1 MLRLAAVLSSLLLLT
16 ACDWSEC
23 GDCMTTGGEGT
34 KIEGSG
40 VMKTEVR
47 PLEPFT
53 SIMLTDVESSYL
65 VIEQTGEESL
75 TVTAEENLLAMF
87 TSEVK
92 DGMLY
97 LAFAKGNRFHG
108 KRPTYKVTVKELR
121 HIHIQGGVAI
131 EASKLESEKLSILVE
146 GAAAGNLSGRVD
158 DLTIDIQGAGILSAG
173 DLKAK
178 RAKVSVQGAGQVTVN
193 ASDELDADVSGAGI
207 IWYIG
212 APKLKSN
219 VDGLGWINR
228 KPFSS

>member
-1 MLRLAAVLSSLLLLT
+1 MLRMAAVLSSLLLLT

-47 PLEPFT
+47 PVEPFT
-53 SIMLTDVESSYL
+53 SIVLTDVESSYL

-92 DGMLY
+92 DGVLY

-173 DLKAK
+173 DLRAK

>member
-1 MLRLAAVLSSLLLLT
+1 MLRLAFALSALLLLT
-16 ACDWSEC
+16 ACDSSEC
-23 GDCMTTGGEGT
+23 GDCMTTGGVGT

-47 PLEPFT
+47 PVEPFT
-53 SIMLTDVESSYL
+53 SIVVTDVESSL
-65 VIEQTGEESL
+65 LIIEQTGEESL

-92 DGMLY
+92 HGVLY
-97 LAFAKGNRFHG
+97 LTFKKGNSFHG
-108 KRPTYKVTVKELR
+108 KRPTYKVTVKDLR
-121 HIHIQGGVAI
+121 HIHVQGGVEI
-131 EASKLESEKLSILVE
+131 EATKLASEKLSILVE
-146 GAAAGNLSGRVD
+146 GAAAGKLSGRSD
-158 DLTIDIQGAGILSAG
+158 DLTIDIKGAGLLSAG

-193 ASDELDADVSGAGI
+193 ASDELDAEMSGAGI

-212 APKLKSN
+212 DPKLKSN
-219 VDGLGWINR
+219 VNGLGLIKR

>member
-1 MLRLAAVLSSLLLLT
+1 MFRIAAVLSCLLFLT
-16 ACDWSEC
+16 ACNWSEC
-23 GDCMTTGGEGT
+23 GDCMTKGGEGP

-47 PLEPFT
+47 KVEPFT
-53 SIMLTDVESSYL
+53 SIVLTDVESSLL

-75 TVTAEENLLAMF
+75 TITAEENLLAMF

-92 DGMLY
+92 DGVLY
-97 LAFAKGNRFHG
+97 LTFKKGNSFHG
-108 KRPTYKVTVKELR
+108 KRPTYKITVKDLR
-121 HIHIQGGVAI
+121 RIHVQGGAAI
-131 EASKLESEKLSILVE
+131 EASKLESEKLTILVE
-146 GAAAGNLSGRVD
+146 GAAGGNLSGRVD
-158 DLTIDIQGAGILSAG
+158 DLTIEIKGAGWISASE
-173 DLKAK
+173 LKAK
-178 RAKVSVQGAGQVTVN
+178 RAKVSVEGAGQVTVN

-219 VDGLGWINR
+219 VDGLGWIKR

>member
-1 MLRLAAVLSSLLLLT
+1 MLRLAAVFASLFLLT
-16 ACDWSEC
+16 ACNWSDC
-23 GDCMTTGGEGT
+23 GDCMTTGGEGL

-53 SIMLTDVESSYL
+53 SIVLTDVEESL
-65 VIEQTGEESL
+65 LIIERTGEESL

-92 DGMLY
+92 DGVLY
-97 LAFAKGNRFHG
+97 LTFKKGNSFHG
-108 KRPTYKVTVKELR
+108 KRPTYKVTVKDLR
-121 HIHIQGGVAI
+121 HIHVQGGVVI
-131 EASKLESEKLSILVE
+131 EASKLESEKLSILIE
-146 GAAAGNLSGRVD
+146 GAAGGNLSGRVD
-158 DLTIDIQGAGILSAG
+158 DLTIEIKGAGLLSAG
-173 DLKAK
+173 ELKAK
-178 RAKVSVQGAGQVTVN
+178 RAKVSLQGAGQVTVN
-193 ASDELDADVSGAGI
+193 ATDELDAEVAGAGI

-219 VDGLGWINR
+219 VDGLGWIKR

>member
-1 MLRLAAVLSSLLLLT
+1 MLRLAAVLSCLLLLT
-16 ACDWSEC
+16 ACDWSDC
-23 GDCMTTGGEGT
+23 GDCMTSGGKGT
-34 KIEGSG
+34 EIRGSG

-47 PLEPFT
+47 RLEPFT
-53 SIMLTDVESSYL
+53 SIVITDVESSYL

-75 TVTAEENLLAMF
+75 TVTAEENLLEMF

-92 DGMLY
+92 DGVLH
-97 LAFAKGNRFHG
+97 LTFQKGNSFQG

-121 HIHIQGGVAI
+121 RIHVQGGVAI
-131 EASKLESEKLSILVE
+131 EAKKLESEKLTILVE
-146 GAAAGNLSGRVD
+146 GAAGGNLSGRVD
-158 DLTIDIQGAGILSAG
+158 DLTIDIKGAGVLSAG

-193 ASDELDADVSGAGI
+193 VSDELDAEVAGAGI
-207 IWYIG
+207 VWYIG

-219 VDGLGWINR
+219 VDGLGWIKR

>member
-1 MLRLAAVLSSLLLLT
+1 MS
-16 ACDWSEC
+16 
-23 GDCMTTGGEGT
+23 TGGSGT

-47 PLEPFT
+47 PVEPFT
-53 SIMLTDVESSYL
+53 SIVLTDVESSVL
-65 VIEQTGEESL
+65 IIERTDEESL

-92 DGMLY
+92 DGVLY
-97 LAFAKGNRFHG
+97 LSFAKGNSFHG
-108 KRPTYKVTVKELR
+108 KRPTYKVTVKDLR
-121 HIHIQGGVAI
+121 HIHVQGGVAI
-131 EASKLESEKLSILVE
+131 EATKLESEKLTILVE

-158 DLTIDIQGAGILSAG
+158 DLTIEIKGAGLLSAG
-173 DLKAK
+173 ELKAK

-193 ASDELDADVSGAGI
+193 VSDELDAEVKGTGI
-207 IWYIG
+207 VWYIG

-219 VDGLGWINR
+219 VGGMGWIKR

>member
-1 MLRLAAVLSSLLLLT
+1 MLRLAAVFASLLLLT
-16 ACDWSEC
+16 ACNWSEC

-53 SIMLTDVESSYL
+53 SIVLTDVEESL
-65 VIEQTGEESL
+65 LIIERTGEESL

-92 DGMLY
+92 DGVLY
-97 LAFAKGNRFHG
+97 LTFKKGNSSHG
-108 KRPTYKVTVKELR
+108 KRPTYKVTVKDLR
-121 HIHIQGGVAI
+121 HIHVQGGVVI
-131 EASKLESEKLSILVE
+131 EASKLESEKLSILIE
-146 GAAAGNLSGRVD
+146 GAAGGNLSGRVD
-158 DLTIDIQGAGILSAG
+158 DLTIEIKGAGLLSAG
-173 DLKAK
+173 ELKAK
-178 RAKVSVQGAGQVTVN
+178 RAKVSMQGAGQVTVN
-193 ASDELDADVSGAGI
+193 ATDELDAEVKGAGI

-219 VDGLGWINR
+219 VDGLGWIKR

>member
-1 MLRLAAVLSSLLLLT
+1 MLRLAFALSALLLLT
-16 ACDWSEC
+16 ACDLSEC

-47 PLEPFT
+47 PVEPFT
-53 SIMLTDVESSYL
+53 SIVVTDVESSL
-65 VIEQTGEESL
+65 LIIEQTGEESL

-92 DGMLY
+92 HGVLY
-97 LAFAKGNRFHG
+97 LTFKKGNSFHG
-108 KRPTYKVTVKELR
+108 KRPTYKVTVKDLR
-121 HIHIQGGVAI
+121 HIHVQGGVEI
-131 EASKLESEKLSILVE
+131 EASKLASEKLSILVE
-146 GAAAGNLSGRVD
+146 GAAAGKLSGRSD
-158 DLTIDIQGAGILSAG
+158 DLTIDIKGAGVLSAG

-193 ASDELDADVSGAGI
+193 ASDELDAEMSGAGI

-212 APKLKSN
+212 EPKLKSN
-219 VDGLGWINR
+219 VNGLGLIKR

>member
-1 MLRLAAVLSSLLLLT
+1 MLRMAAVLSSLLLLT

-173 DLKAK
+173 DLRAK

>member
-23 GDCMTTGGEGT
+23 GDCMTSGGEGT

-40 VMKTEVR
+40 VMTTEVR
-47 PLEPFT
+47 RVEPFT
-53 SIMLTDVESSYL
+53 SIVLTDVEQSL
-65 VIEQTGEESL
+65 LLIEQTGEESL
-75 TVTAEENLLAMF
+75 TVTAEENLIAMF
-87 TSEVK
+87 TSEVR
-92 DGMLY
+92 DGVLY
-97 LAFAKGNRFHG
+97 LTFKKGNSFHG

-121 HIHIQGGVAI
+121 HIHIRGGAAI
-131 EASKLESEKLSILVE
+131 EAKKLESEKLTILVE
-146 GAAAGNLSGRVD
+146 GAAGGNLSGRVD
-158 DLTIDIQGAGILSAG
+158 DLTIEIRGAGVLSAG

-193 ASDELDADVSGAGI
+193 ASDELDAEVSGTGF

-212 APKLKSN
+212 EPKLKSN
-219 VDGLGWINR
+219 VNGLGLIKR